1 MKTRKGR
8 FLWHFRQIHLPSHPC
23 TLRSDTTCPVNCR
36 SRDHL
41 ECVDAIRQTQFWKTW
56 NGALL
61 TIISNVDGNTALSE
75 DWTRY
80 TRFEILQRRP
90 PQGHVGTWKSHQ
102 MPTRPGQILYPSE
115 PPCLKNKGRKRK
127 PNTDAAPNFKASS
140 TLTQKM
146 KSVKTLLDT
155 SRGNWKDQHPRQ
167 YRVSHHNHSVLR
179 MREETPR
186 THRVETLRFWTSKKI
201 MEAEIQTLLN
211 SHKDHTAERGC
222 PSMCHNGL
230 IHSDTSSESDE
241 DTSSKSCR
249 RQSGANSR
257 ICEFG
262 ANLHLASLM
271 DLSHLK
277 HSELAEYLQKFRGR
291 VVLRVKMSKT
301 THDAKQSSLNKDH
314 PK

>member
-1 MKTRKGR
+1 MCRRIDQTREKSYIVLFAFDRASRCGCGRLRPSKTPSNLPMRETPSHIVSRLRHSELPSVKTRKGR

-90 PQGHVGTWKSHQ
+90 PQGHVGAWKSHQ
-102 MPTRPGQILYPSE
+102 MPTRPGQIPYPSE
-115 PPCLKNKGRKRK
+115 PSCLKNKGRKRK

-140 TLTQKM
+140 TLTQKT

-155 SRGNWKDQHPRQ
+155 SRGNWKDQH
-167 YRVSHHNHSVLR
+167 
-179 MREETPR
+179 
-186 THRVETLRFWTSKKI
+186 
-201 MEAEIQTLLN
+201 
-211 SHKDHTAERGC
+211 
-222 PSMCHNGL
+222 
-230 IHSDTSSESDE
+230 
-241 DTSSKSCR
+241 
-249 RQSGANSR
+249 
-257 ICEFG
+257 
-262 ANLHLASLM
+262 
-271 DLSHLK
+271 
-277 HSELAEYLQKFRGR
+277 LQ
-291 VVLRVKMSKT
+291 
-301 THDAKQSSLNKDH
+301 
-314 PK
+314 